1 MKTPYELAYRY
12 VIPYIQRKLVLALK
26 ARGLSNTE
34 IAKKLGITPSA
45 VTRYLKGERGTEI
58 DLSMHKD
65 VEEMI
70 EALSGAVVGGRLSKY
85 DVMTAIAAATAYIL
99 SRKYLCAYHA
109 RIDEGLDPAKCW
121 VCTQVFSN
129 SDGPLRALTRV

>member
-12 VIPYIQRKLVLALK
+12 VIPYIQRRLVQALR

-45 VTRYLKGERGTEI
+45 VTRYLKGERGTGI
-58 DLSMHKD
+58 DLSMYAD
-65 VEEMI
+65 VEEAI
-70 EALSGAVVGGRLSKY
+70 EKIADAVIRRGLDKY
-85 DVMTAIAAATAYIL
+85 GVMTAATAVTAYVL

-109 RIDEGLDPAKCW
+109 QIDEGVDPSKCS
-121 VCTQVFSN
+121 VCTQVFS
-129 SDGPLRALTRV
+129 SSADLLRTLT